1 MESGGVTERS
11 NGPASADAAPATVG
25 IVVTPALTIP
35 LTEIEA
41 RASRAG
47 GAGGQHVNTSSTRI
61 ELRWNVLESRAID
74 DATRRRLIEKLPT
87 RIDADG
93 ALRVVSSARR
103 SQLQNRE
110 AAEARMAELVAGA
123 LHREKPRRKT
133 KPSRASKQKR
143 LDEKRRNSERKQ
155 NRRGRGDD

>member
-1 MESGGVTERS
+1 MEEEVRS
-11 NGPASADAAPATVG
+11 SDPATVLELAPG
-25 IVVTPALTIP
+25 VVIP
-35 LTEIEA
+35 RAEIEA

-61 ELRWNVLESRAID
+61 ELRWNVRQSRAIS
-74 DATRRRLIEKLPT
+74 DATKQRIIDKLPT

-93 ALRVVSSARR
+93 TLRVVSSARR

-133 KPSRASKQKR
+133 KPSRAAKQRR
-143 LDEKRRNSERKQ
+143 LDEKRRHSERKQ
-155 NRRGRGDD
+155 NRRGGGDE

>member
-1 MESGGVTERS
+1 LTERANS
-11 NGPASADAAPATVG
+11 AGDGAMETPPAIG
-25 IVVTPALTIP
+25 IEVTPGLTIP
-35 LTEIEA
+35 RSEIEA

-61 ELRWNVLESRAID
+61 ELRWNVRQSRALD
-74 DATRRRLIEKLPT
+74 EATRQRILEKLPT

-93 ALRVVSSARR
+93 TLRVVSSARR

-123 LHREKPRRKT
+123 LHREKPRKKT
-133 KPSRASKQKR
+133 KPSRAAKQKR
-143 LDEKRRNSERKQ
+143 LDEKRRNSQRKQ
-155 NRRGRGDD
+155 NRRGGAEE